1 MKKITV
7 FILISYFCTLTVFSQ
22 DQTIPKK
29 QDNSST
35 EKYSDYQK
43 YVINENSPE
52 FYGSDKNPA
61 TAFLMSL
68 FIPGLG
74 QMYNEDVGFGF
85 GLFTGFLVG
94 GAVGFT
100 QNDATLRGA
109 GLLIAG
115 LSWLISVIQA
125 PNRSYLINEKN
136 RIKRAILWKKYH
148 SMMQFNTDIGTINLN
163 IQPIHNGAAGIVSVS
178 F

>member
-1 MKKITV
+1 MQKITV
-7 FILISYFCTLTVFSQ
+7 FILISFFCSLTVFSQ
-22 DQTIPKK
+22 DQTMTKK

-35 EKYSDYQK
+35 EKSSDYQK
-43 YVINENSPE
+43 YFINKNSPE

-85 GLFTGFLVG
+85 GLFAGFLVG
-94 GAVGFT
+94 VGLT
-100 QNDATLRGA
+100 QNDKYDAT
-109 GLLIAG
+109 GLIIAG
-115 LSWLISVIQA
+115 MSWLISIIQA
-125 PNRSYLINEKN
+125 PVHSNLINKQN

-148 SMMQFNTDIGTINLN
+148 SMMQFNTDIGTINFN